1 MQLVINSF
9 GMKLAINLPR
19 AVKCRGMMPVDSLFY
34 LRRRMMSEKTHYR
47 KAFNS
52 PYLSSA
58 DIVEPTVLTIKHV
71 LLEPDKTKKT
81 KDHFNTA
88 YFAETEL
95 RQGEPLK
102 PMILNAHNS
111 KIMKNMIGSAFI
123 DDWNNTP
130 ITVYV
135 DSNVRFGRD
144 TVEGLR
150 LSTEAPNVRRKLVS
164 GSVQWTNAVAAF
176 KRDGNLDAVK
186 ARVDVDPAD
195 ELLIKAEA
203 NAVA

>member
-1 MQLVINSF
+1 
-9 GMKLAINLPR
+9 
-19 AVKCRGMMPVDSLFY
+19 
-34 LRRRMMSEKTHYR
+34 MSEKTHYR

-71 LLEPDKTKKT
+71 LLEPDQTKKT
-81 KDHFNTA
+81 KDSFNTA
-88 YFAETEL
+88 YFVESEL
-95 RQGEPLK
+95 RPGERLK

-111 KIMKNMIGSAFI
+111 KVMKNMIGSAFI

-130 ITVYV
+130 VTVYV

-150 LSTEAPNVRRKLVS
+150 LSTEPPNVRRKLVS

-195 ELLIKAEA
+195 EKLIEAEA
-203 NAVA
+203 NALV